1 MHEEF
6 DREEEI
12 AGSSDRTFGL
22 VMAAGFALVGAAPM
36 LHRGPGAVRWWSLA
50 LALAFLLVALVRPS
64 LLAPLNRLWLRFGL
78 LLARI
83 VSPIGLALLYFTT
96 IVPVGLLMRATGGDP
111 LRLRRDP
118 AATSYWIRR
127 TPPGPAPES
136 MKNQF

>member
-22 VMAAGFALVGAAPM
+22 VMAAGFALVGAAPL
-36 LHRGPGAVRWWSLA
+36 LHRGLDAVRWWSIA
-50 LALAFLLVALVRPS
+50 LALAFLLAALVRPS

-96 IVPVGLLMRATGGDP
+96 LVPVGLLVRATGGDP